1 MSEEKRRILD
11 MVEQGTITQEDA
23 ARLLEALGENE
34 PAPAQPQESQPPQ
47 DGTWEAEHQGDE
59 DCQGPNQRVEIHLEG
74 EGAKPIYQEIT
85 AALDE
90 AAPVF
95 ENLGKIVEDAV
106 TSATQAVDAAWPQV
120 KEAVSSA
127 TEKAKGVAQSAA
139 QAARESVLV
148 GAVVPGK
155 AALTPLPLEENA
167 YQAPAGGPVTRLRV
181 EWVNGPVE
189 IRPWEGN
196 TIRVAEYA
204 ARPLKDSERMELQEN
219 GGKLRI
225 RWSRDKA
232 FRSRMFLQK
241 HLVVE
246 LPQDAALEELR
257 VDTVSGGAYLSGF
270 QAEECRVSTVSGAAR
285 CQGLRAQRLR
295 VEAVSGAAS
304 LENVAAEELRCTTT
318 SGKLELCGFA
328 APAPA
333 GGDGLRGPYRR
344 GQRGGA
350 LPEHCLGAA
359 FPPGGAASPPGEAEH
374 RLGPHLRRLAG
385 GRAGLHRGVQL
396 HVRGVLQPVP
406 PVRGAGQAQGA
417 GAVYGSGGASLR
429 LDTVSGAME
438 LHVAPPQE

>member
-1 MSEEKRRILD
+1 M
-11 MVEQGTITQEDA
+11 
-23 ARLLEALGENE
+23 
-34 PAPAQPQESQPPQ
+34 
-47 DGTWEAEHQGDE
+47 
-59 DCQGPNQRVEIHLEG
+59 
-74 EGAKPIYQEIT
+74 
-85 AALDE
+85 
-90 AAPVF
+90 
-95 ENLGKIVEDAV
+95 
-106 TSATQAVDAAWPQV
+106 
-120 KEAVSSA
+120 
-127 TEKAKGVAQSAA
+127 
-139 QAARESVLV
+139 
-148 GAVVPGK
+148 
-155 AALTPLPLEENA
+155 
-167 YQAPAGGPVTRLRV
+167 
-181 EWVNGPVE
+181 
-189 IRPWEGN
+189 
-196 TIRVAEYA
+196 RVAEYA

-328 APAPA
+328 VQRLRAETVSGALTA
-333 GGDGLRGPYRR
+333 GGNGEELSLSTVS
-344 GQRGGA
+344 GQLSLQVGQHPRQVKLNTVSGRIYAG
-350 LPEHCLGAA
+350 LPEGEPGFTVEYSSMSGAFSSQFPLSGELGK
-359 FPPGGAASPPGEAEH
+359 
-374 RLGPHLRRLAG
+374 RK
-385 GRAGLHRGVQL
+385 GR
-396 HVRGVLQPVP
+396 
-406 PVRGAGQAQGA
+406 
-417 GAVYGSGGASLR
+417 AVYGSGGASLR

>member
-23 ARLLEALGENE
+23 ARLLDALGENE

-85 AALDE
+85 AALDD

-127 TEKAKGVAQSAA
+127 TEKAKGAAQSAA

-167 YQAPAGGPVTRLRV
+167 YQAPAGGPITRLRV

-189 IRPWEGN
+189 IRPWEGD

-257 VDTVSGGAYLSGF
+257 VDTVSGGVYLSGF

-328 APAPA
+328 AQRLRAETVSGALTA
-333 GGDGLRGPYRR
+333 GGNGEELSLSTVS
-344 GQRGGA
+344 GQLSLQVGQHPRQVKLNTVSGRIYAG
-350 LPEHCLGAA
+350 LPEGEPGFTVEYSSMSGAFSSQFPLSGELGK
-359 FPPGGAASPPGEAEH
+359 
-374 RLGPHLRRLAG
+374 RK
-385 GRAGLHRGVQL
+385 GR
-396 HVRGVLQPVP
+396 
-406 PVRGAGQAQGA
+406 
-417 GAVYGSGGASLR
+417 AVYGSGGASLR

>member
-34 PAPAQPQESQPPQ
+34 PSPAQPQESQPPQ

-85 AALDE
+85 SALDE

-120 KEAVSSA
+120 
-127 TEKAKGVAQSAA
+127 
-139 QAARESVLV
+139 V

-189 IRPWEGN
+189 IRPWEGD

-328 APAPA
+328 AQRLRAETVSGALTA
-333 GGDGLRGPYRR
+333 GGNGEELSLSTVS
-344 GQRGGA
+344 GQLSLQVGQHPRQVKLNTVSGRIYAG
-350 LPEHCLGAA
+350 LPEGEPGFTVEYSSMSGAFSSQFPLSGELGK
-359 FPPGGAASPPGEAEH
+359 
-374 RLGPHLRRLAG
+374 RK
-385 GRAGLHRGVQL
+385 GR
-396 HVRGVLQPVP
+396 
-406 PVRGAGQAQGA
+406 
-417 GAVYGSGGASLR
+417 AVYGSGGASLR

>member
-34 PAPAQPQESQPPQ
+34 PAPAQPKESQPPQ

-106 TSATQAVDAAWPQV
+106 T
-120 KEAVSSA
+120 SA

-189 IRPWEGN
+189 IRPWEGD

-328 APAPA
+328 AQRLRAETVSGALTA
-333 GGDGLRGPYRR
+333 GGNGEELSLSTVS
-344 GQRGGA
+344 GQLSLQVGQHPRQVKLNTVSGRIYAG
-350 LPEHCLGAA
+350 LPEGEPGFTVEYSSMSGAFSSQFPLSGELGK
-359 FPPGGAASPPGEAEH
+359 
-374 RLGPHLRRLAG
+374 RK
-385 GRAGLHRGVQL
+385 GR
-396 HVRGVLQPVP
+396 
-406 PVRGAGQAQGA
+406 
-417 GAVYGSGGASLR
+417 AVYGSGGASLR

>member
-127 TEKAKGVAQSAA
+127 TEKAKGAAQSAA
-139 QAARESVLV
+139 QAAR
-148 GAVVPGK
+148 
-155 AALTPLPLEENA
+155 
-167 YQAPAGGPVTRLRV
+167 
-181 EWVNGPVE
+181 
-189 IRPWEGN
+189 
-196 TIRVAEYA
+196 
-204 ARPLKDSERMELQEN
+204 
-219 GGKLRI
+219 
-225 RWSRDKA
+225 
-232 FRSRMFLQK
+232 
-241 HLVVE
+241 
-246 LPQDAALEELR
+246 EELR

-328 APAPA
+328 AQRLRAETVSGALTA
-333 GGDGLRGPYRR
+333 GGNGEELSLSTVS
-344 GQRGGA
+344 GQLSLQVGQHPRQVKLNTVSGRIYAG
-350 LPEHCLGAA
+350 LPEGEPGFTVEYSSMSGAFSSQFPLSGELGK
-359 FPPGGAASPPGEAEH
+359 
-374 RLGPHLRRLAG
+374 RK
-385 GRAGLHRGVQL
+385 GR
-396 HVRGVLQPVP
+396 
-406 PVRGAGQAQGA
+406 
-417 GAVYGSGGASLR
+417 AVYGSGGASLR

-438 LHVAPPQE
+438 PQE

>member
-85 AALDE
+85 SALDE

-127 TEKAKGVAQSAA
+127 TEKAKDAAQSAA

-189 IRPWEGN
+189 IRPWEGD

-225 RWSRDKA
+225 RWSRARPSAAGCSCKSTWWWSCPRTPPW
-232 FRSRMFLQK
+232 RSCGWTPSPAGRTS
-241 HLVVE
+241 
-246 LPQDAALEELR
+246 PASR
-257 VDTVSGGAYLSGF
+257 RRS
-270 QAEECRVSTVSGAAR
+270 
-285 CQGLRAQRLR
+285 
-295 VEAVSGAAS
+295 AVSAPCREQPGARACAPS
-304 LENVAAEELRCTTT
+304 A
-318 SGKLELCGFA
+318 CG
-328 APAPA
+328 
-333 GGDGLRGPYRR
+333 
-344 GQRGGA
+344 
-350 LPEHCLGAA
+350 
-359 FPPGGAASPPGEAEH
+359 
-374 RLGPHLRRLAG
+374 
-385 GRAGLHRGVQL
+385 
-396 HVRGVLQPVP
+396 
-406 PVRGAGQAQGA
+406 
-417 GAVYGSGGASLR
+417 
-429 LDTVSGAME
+429 
-438 LHVAPPQE
+438 

>member
-120 KEAVSSA
+120 KEAVAPA
-127 TEKAKGVAQSAA
+127 TDKAKGAAQSAA

-148 GAVVPGK
+148 GAEVPGK

-167 YQAPAGGPVTRLRV
+167 YEVPAGGPVTRLRV

-189 IRPWEGN
+189 IRPWEGD

-204 ARPLKDSERMELQEN
+204 ARPL
-219 GGKLRI
+219 
-225 RWSRDKA
+225 
-232 FRSRMFLQK
+232 
-241 HLVVE
+241 
-246 LPQDAALEELR
+246 
-257 VDTVSGGAYLSGF
+257 
-270 QAEECRVSTVSGAAR
+270 
-285 CQGLRAQRLR
+285 
-295 VEAVSGAAS
+295 
-304 LENVAAEELRCTTT
+304 
-318 SGKLELCGFA
+318 
-328 APAPA
+328 
-333 GGDGLRGPYRR
+333 
-344 GQRGGA
+344 
-350 LPEHCLGAA
+350 
-359 FPPGGAASPPGEAEH
+359 
-374 RLGPHLRRLAG
+374 
-385 GRAGLHRGVQL
+385 
-396 HVRGVLQPVP
+396 
-406 PVRGAGQAQGA
+406 
-417 GAVYGSGGASLR
+417 
-429 LDTVSGAME
+429 
-438 LHVAPPQE
+438 